1 MQEKKKG
8 VAKVTPMA
16 FGRRMGEDTGPRSV
30 MNLSMLAAAYCQRSL
45 IQKQCAC
52 FLAFSQFLADHT
64 YM

>member
-30 MNLSMLAAAYCQRSL
+30 INSTLLTVAYCQHFMYKSNAL
-45 IQKQCAC
+45 V
-52 FLAFSQFLADHT
+52 F
-64 YM
+64 